1 MRVRYAGDVSIS
13 LFQGSCFYGHQKP
26 VGIFWVGRH
35 GANRF
40 GKVFIGDRK
49 GGVDVVVL
57 GIHVCRTI
65 FVGEDDGC
73 DRPV

>member
-1 MRVRYAGDVSIS
+1 M
-13 LFQGSCFYGHQKP
+13 
-26 VGIFWVGRH
+26 GIFWVGRH

-57 GIHVCRTI
+57 GIHGCRTI
-65 FVGEDDGC
+65 FVEEDDGC
-73 DRPV
+73 DGPV